1 MELNLTSFIYL
12 NPYIKH
18 GFLIFFLLNFQLVF
32 AIGTKGRKIKPETAL
47 KQISHNKSSMFGLM
61 SLLIHTR
68 FYLCSALIEKIL
80 LGTVIILF
88 KSHLMIF

>member
-61 SLLIHTR
+61 SLLIHTQ